1 MRLLERRL
9 HRQRLILF
17 PSVAHRDAAGRDR
30 RANLTERLPKRTETD
45 ILAVMPNCVVSFVDL
60 DGFRHTVEV
69 EAESLFEAGALAI
82 SAFRRHECEPGP
94 ISRLD
99 IEITST
105 VKHTVTPQRIR
116 DWISSAA
123 KSPKDLVLKE
133 RLRKLV

>member
-1 MRLLERRL
+1 MTR
-9 HRQRLILF
+9 
-17 PSVAHRDAAGRDR
+17 
-30 RANLTERLPKRTETD
+30 
-45 ILAVMPNCVVSFVDL
+45 CVVSYLDS

-82 SAFRRHECEPGP
+82 SAFRRHECEPAP
-94 ISRLD
+94 MSKLD
-99 IEITST
+99 IDITST

-116 DWISSAA
+116 DWISSSA